1 MIRMTWWGSVDVYLV
16 PTPEGWK
23 AGWLAEERM
32 TELGIT
38 LPRSICKSKGS
49 HEGLLELEKDHVG
62 ESQQVMVL
70 V

>member
-1 MIRMTWWGSVDVYLV
+1 MVRMTWWGLVDVHLV

-38 LPRSICKSKGS
+38 LPGRICKSKGS
-49 HEGLLELEKDHVG
+49 HQGLLELKKDHVG
-62 ESQQVMVL
+62 ESQQ
-70 V
+70 